1 MNILL
6 MAGALIP
13 AESIIDVTWSASPSV
28 DPFDKSIYDSDVE
41 NVLDKYSIT
50 FHLKSGSKYEN
61 KIIIDVETDDV
72 QNISSAILAMYLT
85 WANEGTNILNLEK
98 CLQEAEIKVVE
109 YAYY

>member
-13 AESIIDVTWSASPSV
+13 ADSIVDVTWSAHPSV
-28 DPFDKSIYDSDVE
+28 DPFDKKMYDSDVE
-41 NVLDKYSIT
+41 DVLNKYSIT

-61 KIIIDVETDDV
+61 KIIIDVKTDDI
-72 QNISSAILAMYLT
+72 QNISRAILSMYML
-85 WANEGTNILNLEK
+85 WSDKGSYVLNLEN
-98 CLQEAEIKVVE
+98 CLQEAEIEVVE

>member
-13 AESIIDVTWSASPSV
+13 ADSIVDVTWSANPSV
-28 DPFDKSIYDSDVE
+28 DQFDKKMYESDAE
-41 NVLDKYSIT
+41 DVLDKYSIT

-61 KIIIDVETDDV
+61 KIVIDIETDDI
-72 QNISSAILAMYLT
+72 QNISRVILSMFML
-85 WANEGTNILNLEK
+85 WSEKGSCVLNLEN

-109 YAYY
+109 YVYY

>member
-13 AESIIDVTWSASPSV
+13 ADSIVNVTWSANPSV
-28 DPFDKSIYDSDVE
+28 DPFDKSVYDSNVEDVLE
-41 NVLDKYSIT
+41 EFNIT
-50 FHLKSGSKYEN
+50 FHLKGSGKYEN
-61 KIIIDVETDDV
+61 KIILHVRTDDI
-72 QNISSAILAMYLT
+72 QNISRAILSMYIM
-85 WANEGTNILNLEK
+85 WAEKSSYVLNLEN

>member
-13 AESIIDVTWSASPSV
+13 AENIVDVTWSASPSV
-28 DPFDKSIYDSDVE
+28 DPFDKSMYDSDVE
-41 NVLDKYSIT
+41 DVLDKYSIT

-61 KIIIDVETDDV
+61 KIIIDVATDDV
-72 QNISSAILAMYLT
+72 QNISRAILSMYML
-85 WANEGTNILNLEK
+85 WSDKGSYVLNLEN
-98 CLQEAEIKVVE
+98 CLQEAEIEVTE